1 MRNLKANKGEWSELY
16 VLASLLAKGDSY
28 IANKDSVGNSSKKL
42 KILEV
47 IDWSDELCVIR
58 YEIASENINVYK
70 NDNLTKQ
77 IAQNQIASKVELFFN
92 ELVNSN
98 SGSSFSLKSGETLL
112 TLLEKNRISA
122 GSQMNF
128 DLHLRFLDGSNNP
141 IAIEKGFSIKSEVGN
156 RATLFNASHSTNFIY
171 KVEGTTALKPFEDVS
186 RVKSN
191 IRMLT
196 LAGLKLQFIKLESD
210 VLDYNLRSIDEDLP
224 EILGELLLN
233 YYLGNS
239 TKLPEIG
246 SLAFPSNKSE
256 SEKKIVAIKKFLGA
270 ASMGLRAGS
279 KWLGYPEN
287 FGGLLL
293 VQRDG
298 SILMYRS
305 EDMSWFEDYLYG
317 NLRLETPSA
326 SRHGFGQLEFS
337 ENVQILRLN
346 LQIRY

>member
-1 MRNLKANKGEWSELY
+1 MRTLTANKGEWSELY

-28 IANKDSVGNSSKKL
+28 IANKDSVANSSKEL
-42 KILEV
+42 QILEV

-58 YEIASENINVYK
+58 YQIAGENINVYK
-70 NDNLTKQ
+70 NDKLTKQ
-77 IAQNQIASKVELFFN
+77 IAPSQIASKAELFFN

-98 SGSSFSLKSGETLL
+98 SGSSFSLKSGEILL
-112 TLLEKNRISA
+112 TLLEKDRISA
-122 GSQMNF
+122 GSKMNF
-128 DLHLRFLDGSNNP
+128 DLHLRFLDGSNNS
-141 IAIEKGFSIKSEVGN
+141 IATEKGFSIKSEIGN

-171 KVEGTTALKPFEDVS
+171 KVEGAAALKPFEDVS

-191 IRMLT
+191 IRKLT
-196 LAGLKLQFIKLESD
+196 LAGLKLRFMELESD
-210 VLDYNLRSIDEDLP
+210 VLDYNLRSIDEHLP
-224 EILGELLLN
+224 EILGELLLT

-246 SLAFPSNKSE
+246 SLAFPSNNSE
-256 SEKKIVAIKKFLGA
+256 SDKKIFAIKKFLGA

-298 SILMYRS
+298 SLLMYRS
-305 EDMSWFEDYLYG
+305 EDMSWFEDYLYR

-326 SRHGFGQLEFS
+326 SRHGFGQIEIS
-337 ENVQILRLN
+337 EDIQILRLN